1 MFSHYTIL
9 FAQLN
14 VSTQEKL
21 AVGLILASAEENVVV
36 ADYSRRKLRH
46 VRQLI
51 GEVPAR
57 NLKWA
62 LDSVTRQALGLDER
76 EGELFGGR
84 RVKDSLFDKDY
95 LEYLSAYSTN
105 LLVVDMPRRIDLPAN
120 ENTFDLLYASNIDA
134 EGRGN
139 QQREAQNVRFSTL
152 KSRETVREHF
162 RTDARIDRSL
172 DASIRFPVRVD
183 LAGRN
188 DRLTVAK
195 LVATDRPA
203 RFIADDAHA
212 FTSLLSQTPAA
223 KHFLVAGEP
232 DRATAPRQHQ
242 LWSNLREAFAAQ
254 YVDLN
259 EFGRVEEYAREHG
272 VRPLEV
278 SAEEE

>member
-1 MFSHYTIL
+1 MSTYYTTFFVQPTPGVGEKIAL
-9 FAQLN
+9 GFAL
-14 VSTQEKL
+14 VD
-21 AVGLILASAEENVVV
+21 AERDVVFV
-36 ADYSRRKLRH
+36 DYSRRKLS
-46 VRQLI
+46 LI
-51 GEVPAR
+51 GKLVPAQTVRNIRFMMASIVQRAAEVPAE
-57 NLKWA
+57 N
-62 LDSVTRQALGLDER
+62 T
-76 EGELFGGR
+76 
-84 RVKDSLFDKDY
+84 VKRSNFSQTY
-95 LEYLSAYSTN
+95 LQYLSAYLN
-105 LLVVDMPRRIDLPAN
+105 NLVVADPPQVTDFPATAETFAFFFQRNVDPLGLP
-120 ENTFDLLYASNIDA
+120 
-134 EGRGN
+134 
-139 QQREAQNVRFSTL
+139 EAMNATMTTQLAGL
-152 KSRETVREHF
+152 KKRSEVREHF
-162 RTDARIDRSL
+162 RTDARIDRLL

-272 VRPLEV
+272 VRPLEI